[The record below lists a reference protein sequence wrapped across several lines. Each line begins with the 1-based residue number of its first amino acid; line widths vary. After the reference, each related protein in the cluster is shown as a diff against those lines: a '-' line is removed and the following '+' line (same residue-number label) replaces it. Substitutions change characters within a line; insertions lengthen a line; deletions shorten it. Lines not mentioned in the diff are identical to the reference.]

1 MSQKGRKKTR
11 EPKTLNRDRVDK
23 EIMKNTCIYCGSEG
37 KFTKEHASPKVL
49 EQDDN
54 YPNWRIDKRVCSVC
68 NNEKLSML
76 DETLAQQSLLGIIH
90 SQIMAE
96 LGHSASY
103 GGRKHQADPLRHSSF
118 IHVDNRTTEMQV
130 GVKITGD
137 DADTIE
143 QRMMR
148 GLCKVAFHSL
158 LYLFPEYAGH
168 EEIFQEIRD
177 FIYSGIGD
185 PNGFISANPIQS
197 DPDNLA
203 IYTTTQFLHSFRFDI
218 NTDEIWCRI
227 NMFTGLEYPIGTPHA
242 MPSFPGVPWS
252 GLFPIIEQPS
262 WKIRLSDNSNIGRQ
276 QQGAL
281 LYVPY
286 HVSPDTTL
294 KKLGRS
300 PQPMDAPL
308 QIYDPFL
315 KKRFD
320 TRGWVESF
328 FIDSH
333 TLITDAGKYHMEMCQ
348 KSGCSICM
356 HYSKTMLRSH
366 KHTCEKETCSECD
379 RLAKLHS
386 QLKNQR

>member
-11 EPKTLNRDRVDK
+11 EPKTPNRDQVDK
-23 EIMKNTCIYCGSEG
+23 EIMKNPCIYCGS
-37 KFTKEHASPKVL
+37 KAKLTKEHAFPKVL
-49 EQDDN
+49 EQNDK
-54 YPNWRIDKRVCSVC
+54 YPNWIISKHVCSVC

-76 DETLAQQSLLGIIH
+76 DETLAQQSILGIIH

-96 LGHSASY
+96 LGHSVSY
-103 GGRKHQADPLRHSSF
+103 GGRRHQADPLQHSSF
-118 IHVDNRTTEMQV
+118 IHVDNRTGEMQV

-137 DADTIE
+137 DADTIN
-143 QRMMR
+143 QRMIR

-168 EEIFQEIRD
+168 EEIFQAIRD

-185 PNGFISANPIQS
+185 PNGFIRANPS
-197 DPDNLA
+197 RTDPDNLA

-218 NTDEIWCRI
+218 NTDGIWCQI
-227 NMFTGLEYPIGTPHA
+227 NMFTGLGYPIRTPHA
-242 MPSFPGVPWS
+242 MPSLPGAPWS
-252 GLFPIIEQPS
+252 GLFGIIEQPS
-262 WKIRLSDNSNIGRQ
+262 WKITLSDNNNIGHQ

-286 HVSPDTTL
+286 RVNSDTTL
-294 KKLGRS
+294 KKLGCS
-300 PQPMDAPL
+300 LQPMDAPL

-328 FIDSH
+328 GIDSH

-348 KSGCSICM
+348 KSECPICM
-356 HYSKTMLRSH
+356 HYTKTMRLSH
-366 KHTCEKETCSECD
+366 ERTCEKEACSECD
-379 RLAKLHS
+379 ELAKLHS
-386 QLKNQR
+386 QRKNQR

>member
-11 EPKTLNRDRVDK
+11 EPKTLNRDQVDK

-37 KFTKEHASPKVL
+37 KFTKEHAFPKVL

-54 YPNWRIDKRVCSVC
+54 YPNWRINKHVCSVC

-96 LGHSASY
+96 LGYSASY
-103 GGRKHQADPLRHSSF
+103 GGRRHQADPLQHSSF
-118 IHVDNRTTEMQV
+118 IHVDNRTNEMQV

-168 EEIFQEIRD
+168 EEIFQAIRD
-177 FIYSGIGD
+177 FIYSGTGD

-203 IYTTTQFLHSFRFDI
+203 IYTTTQFH
-218 NTDEIWCRI
+218 T
-227 NMFTGLEYPIGTPHA
+227 
-242 MPSFPGVPWS
+242 V
-252 GLFPIIEQPS
+252 
-262 WKIRLSDNSNIGRQ
+262 SDSISMR
-276 QQGAL
+276 
-281 LYVPY
+281 
-286 HVSPDTTL
+286 T
-294 KKLGRS
+294 
-300 PQPMDAPL
+300 
-308 QIYDPFL
+308 
-315 KKRFD
+315 
-320 TRGWVESF
+320 
-328 FIDSH
+328 
-333 TLITDAGKYHMEMCQ
+333 
-348 KSGCSICM
+348 KSGVG
-356 HYSKTMLRSH
+356 
-366 KHTCEKETCSECD
+366 
-379 RLAKLHS
+379 
-386 QLKNQR
+386 